1 MKLLKIFLENLIL
14 TGVVTCLSVTSCT
27 QDDLLTEV
35 PKGFLSPENVF
46 VNKEGFESAL
56 GNLYVLGR
64 DLRTAQRVPGEGDKA
79 ITAMYGAG
87 TDLGWYWDK
96 KLFFG
101 DYTLIN
107 STTTLSIGYW
117 DILYLMVKD
126 ANMILGRLADS
137 PLSEEEALAVEAE
150 ARFFRAYAYRH
161 LVYLFGDVPKID
173 EEIREPKLDF
183 KRTPKSEILAF
194 MIADLEFATQHLP
207 VTNPGDGHLSKAAAD
222 HILAE
227 TYITTGEFDKAIAA
241 ATRVIDDGQYKLMTS
256 RFGTYSD
263 KPGDVFWDLFRLGN
277 QNPNTGNTESILVWQ
292 MEFGVP
298 GGEAPYRFEREWA
311 PLIGNLVDSQGKK
324 AVLPSD
330 TLGRGVAFFRPSEYL
345 ETTIWQSDYDND
357 IRNSKYNM
365 QRQFYNNNPASSE
378 FGQVIT
384 PRPSD
389 LSRHHFVWV
398 KKASHPHG
406 HPQGYDTN
414 GQLYSDIYAIR
425 LAETYLLRAE
435 AYLKNN
441 DATNAAIDI
450 NVVRARAQATPVDE
464 ADVDIHYILDE
475 RARELAGEEPRR
487 LTLSRMELLYDRV
500 IQYNPVSAPTI
511 QPFNNL
517 LPIPQNQI
525 DRTDGGAQA
534 FPQNEGYK

>member
-1 MKLLKIFLENLIL
+1 MKYLKIFSKRRFYTALL
-14 TGVVTCLSVTSCT
+14 TCFVISSCV
-27 QDDLLTEV
+27 QDDVLKEV

-46 VNKEGFESAL
+46 QNKEGFQSAL

-79 ITAMYGAG
+79 ITAMYGSG

-107 STTTLSIGYW
+107 SNTTLSIGYW
-117 DILYLMVKD
+117 NILFLMIKD
-126 ANMILGRLADS
+126 ANMILSRLEGA
-137 PLSEEEALAVEAE
+137 PLSDEEALAIEAE

-161 LVYLFGDVPKID
+161 LVYLFGDVPKIT
-173 EEIREPKLDF
+173 EEITEPKLDF
-183 KRTPKSEILAF
+183 VRTPANEILAF
-194 MIADLEFATQHLP
+194 MIGDLEFATQYLP
-207 VTNPGDGHLSKAAAD
+207 VVNPGDGRVAKAAAD

-227 TYITTGEFDKAIAA
+227 TYISTGDFDQAIAA
-241 ATRVIDDGQYKLMTS
+241 ASRIIDDGQYQLMTE
-256 RFGTYSD
+256 RFGAFST

-277 QNPNTGNTESILVWQ
+277 QNGNAGNTESILVWQ

-298 GGEAPYRFEREWA
+298 GGEAPYRFEREWG
-311 PLIGNLVDSQGKK
+311 PLIGNLVDSKGNK

-330 TLGRGVAFFRPSEYL
+330 TLGRGIAFFRPSVYL
-345 ETTIWQSDYDND
+345 ETTIWESDYDND

-365 QRQFYNNNPASSE
+365 QRQFYNNNPASPE

-384 PRPSD
+384 PRPID
-389 LSRHHFVWV
+389 LNRHHFVWV
-398 KKASHPHG
+398 KKAAHPEG
-406 HPQGYDTN
+406 HPQGYDT
-414 GQLYSDIYAIR
+414 GGRLYSDIYAIR

-435 AYLKNN
+435 AYLRNS
-441 DATNAAIDI
+441 DPISAAADI
-450 NVVRARAQATPVDE
+450 NTVRLRAKATPVDP
-464 ADVDIHYILDE
+464 ADVDIDYILDE
-475 RARELAGEEPRR
+475 RARELVGEEPRR
-487 LTLSRMELLYDRV
+487 LTLARMNLLYDRV
-500 IQYNPVSAPTI
+500 IRYNPISAPTI

-525 DRTDGGAQA
+525 DRTEGGAEA
-534 FPQNEGYK
+534 FPQNPGYK